1 MSSHSPKS
9 SLEQNTLFE
18 IQLEEHLKHKYS
30 DIEGVCMDY
39 LRHAAPFDVC
49 LAVLQEIGLSYKQSA
64 QLLAVIDL
72 ELRNYE
78 ETH

>member
-18 IQLEEHLKHKYS
+18 LQLEEHLKHKYS

-49 LAVLQEIGLSYKQSA
+49 LAVLQEIGVTYKDAAKLLSD
-64 QLLAVIDL
+64 IDL

-78 ETH
+78 E

>member
-1 MSSHSPKS
+1 MSSPSPKY

-18 IQLEEHLKHKYS
+18 LQLEEHLKHKYS

-49 LAVLQEIGLSYKQSA
+49 LDVLQEIGLTYKDA
-64 QLLAVIDL
+64 AKLLSDIDL

-78 ETH
+78 E